1 MVDDMENSVCTGLY
15 SSKKPRR
22 RWGKKRKDTRNWV
35 ETNEMYVVRGE
46 FYLDF
51 DFVDSWKEELKR
63 MNEGK
68 VGRPFLFPESFM
80 RWQAVWHQ
88 LVDYRGLEGIAR
100 KLSKFGLIPEY
111 DDYTTIWYRIHNM
124 KPEIELPDYEDLDV
138 GCDGSG
144 LKTNNAGHYRI
155 YKYGE
160 RTRKKHLVVIITAD
174 TRHKLLDI
182 DAYIEGN
189 GPSEPKVGIKHV
201 KRLVRKGKRIGKY
214 YGDGGHDTNELFEQ
228 LGRLNIEQ
236 LVPVDINAS
245 PSGSDPPRR
254 KAVRTQFRLPSGPGR
269 WKFHD
274 TKIRRKKMQKK
285 WRKSVKHGLRWPAT
299 EGIFSAVKRKFGE
312 NTVSRK
318 KRNLIA
324 EAIQRFWAYDVIC
337 NYAIQRK

>member
-1 MVDDMENSVCTGLY
+1 
-15 SSKKPRR
+15 
-22 RWGKKRKDTRNWV
+22 
-35 ETNEMYVVRGE
+35 MYVVRGE

-51 DFVDSWKEELKR
+51 DFVVTWKEELKQ

-68 VGRPFLFPESFM
+68 VGRPFKFPDSFM
-80 RWQAVWHQ
+80 KWQTVWHQ
-88 LVDYRGLEGIAR
+88 FVDYRGLEGIAR
-100 KLSKFGLIPEY
+100 KLSEFGLIPEY
-111 DDYTTIWYRIHNM
+111 DDYSTIWYRIHNIR
-124 KPEIELPDYEDLDV
+124 PNIPLPDYDDMDV

-174 TRHKLLDI
+174 IRHRKLLDI
-182 DAYIEGN
+182 EAYIEGK
-189 GPSEPKVGIKHV
+189 GPSEPRVGMKH
-201 KRLVRKGKRIGKY
+201 LRKLTRRGKHIGKY
-214 YGDGGHDTNELFEQ
+214 FADGAHDTNDVFGQLEEL
-228 LGRLNIEQ
+228 GIEAA
-236 LVPVDINAS
+236 VPVKVDAS

-254 KAVRTQFRLPSGPGR
+254 RAVRTQFHLPSGPGR
-269 WKFHD
+269 WPFHD

-285 WRKSVKHGLRWPAT
+285 WRTSVEHGLRWPAT

-324 EAIQRFWAYDVIC
+324 EAIQRFWAYDIIC
-337 NYAIQRK
+337 SYALQRM